1 MLPRSPTGPPPNPEI
16 RLPPPRSPT
25 GPPPGPQIH
34 LPPRS
39 PTGPPPGH
47 QIHLPPRSPPSAIAP
62 PPRSAIMRQHS
73 RYIASSSD
81 SDFEFEPESDSDE
94 IPILVNL
101 SYPHQLLHLPIDI
114 NILVNKEMNVEEII
128 DKSIY
133 FISVSYYNRF
143 PIDRDTFVMDGVFK
157 DYANI
162 RIIPNTYTIK
172 FIDPK
177 TPEIKIQEIC
187 EYGLLRKLPREL
199 HIARI
204 VKVGTRE
211 FNVHVVK
218 KLGKSM
224 HRLPYFDK
232 ESDDKRKTA
241 KAKAKGRK
249 RREKKKTRNKRKSV
263 RYVR

>member
-1 MLPRSPTGPPPNPEI
+1 MLPRSPTGPPPNPHI

-25 GPPPGPQIH
+25 TPPLGPQIH

-39 PTGPPPGH
+39 PTGPPPGP
-47 QIHLPPRSPPSAIAP
+47 HLGHLPSAI
-62 PPRSAIMRQHS
+62 IRQHG

-81 SDFEFEPESDSDE
+81 SDFEFVSEPEFDSDE

-101 SYPHQLLHLPIDI
+101 SYPHQLLHLAFDDI

-133 FISVSYYNRF
+133 FISVAYYNHF